1 MILKSFAMKVV
12 AFAILGMA
20 ALAAQIAEADAA
32 EKQGVIIG
40 KPLSKEVAMAM
51 MQEQQAAELAR
62 KGRLAEAEA
71 MYKESLAV
79 VEKNMPGDPELA
91 TSLNNF
97 GQFYRGQQ
105 RFSEAAELFN
115 RALAI
120 YVASY
125 GDNHTLTA
133 TAINNLANA
142 YVGDRKY
149 DAAEPL
155 LRRGLAATEK
165 LFGSDNYGVAISLD
179 WLAQVHVILKRYAEA
194 ETEFKRGIAIAEKAT
209 GPDSQLVVRLLDHMI
224 FFIRTQGREQEAA
237 ALKER
242 VEQINAK
249 PRKQ

>member
-32 EKQGVIIG
+32 EKQGGIIG

-115 RALAI
+115 RA
-120 YVASY
+120 
-125 GDNHTLTA
+125 
-133 TAINNLANA
+133 
-142 YVGDRKY
+142 
-149 DAAEPL
+149 
-155 LRRGLAATEK
+155 
-165 LFGSDNYGVAISLD
+165 
-179 WLAQVHVILKRYAEA
+179 
-194 ETEFKRGIAIAEKAT
+194 
-209 GPDSQLVVRLLDHMI
+209 
-224 FFIRTQGREQEAA
+224 
-237 ALKER
+237 
-242 VEQINAK
+242 
-249 PRKQ
+249 